1 MEKTDAGTPAGR
13 KLNRFFILLSHFLE
27 KSVPTH
33 LRSGRISA
41 ILALMGGIVRYRGRQ
56 ITKHQVRFLRRLI
69 KENPTASRRALSRQ
83 VCEAWEWKQANG
95 QPCDMIC
102 RGMMLHLERC
112 GLLKLP
118 EKKAFP
124 KNPLAAGRKKPP
136 VIQVDQSP
144 IQCSLKQLGPLE
156 IRQVRRTGF
165 EKLYNSLIDQ
175 HHYLGYCHPVGE
187 QLKYVVFAD
196 DRPIACFAFSSAP
209 RHLGPRDRFIGWAAE
224 QRKSNIHLISY
235 NTRFLILPWIQV
247 RYLASHL
254 LARLA
259 RQISSDW
266 QKLYQHPIYFLETFI
281 DTQKFKGTCYRAA
294 NWIYLGKT
302 TGRGKDD
309 QTNKPNRSIKAIWGY
324 PLRPDFRLKLCS
336 GGAKE

>member
-1 MEKTDAGTPAGR
+1 
-13 KLNRFFILLSHFLE
+13 
-27 KSVPTH
+27 
-33 LRSGRISA
+33 
-41 ILALMGGIVRYRGRQ
+41 MGGIVRYRGRQ
-56 ITKHQVRFLRRLI
+56 ITEQQVRFLRRLI
-69 KENPTASRRALSRQ
+69 AENPEASRRALSKQ

-95 QPCDMIC
+95 QLCDMIC
-102 RGMMLHLERC
+102 RGMMLHLERG

-124 KNPLAAGRKKPP
+124 PNPLATGRKKPP
-136 VIQVDQSP
+136 VIQVDRTP
-144 IQCSLKQLGPLE
+144 IQCSLKQLGLIE
-156 IRQVRRTGF
+156 IRQVRCTGS

-187 QLKYVVFAD
+187 QLKYLVFTD
-196 DRPIACFAFSSAP
+196 HRPIACFAFSSAP
-209 RHLGPRDRFIGWAAE
+209 RHLGPRDRFIGWAPE
-224 QRKSNIHLISY
+224 QRKSNIHLIGY

-259 RQISSDW
+259 RKISSDW
-266 QKLYQHPIYFLETFI
+266 QQLYQHPIYFLETFI
-281 DTQKFKGTCYRAA
+281 DTQRFKGTCYQAA

-324 PLRPDFRLKLCS
+324 PLRPDFRMELCS
-336 GGAKE
+336 GGAKG

>member
-1 MEKTDAGTPAGR
+1 
-13 KLNRFFILLSHFLE
+13 
-27 KSVPTH
+27 
-33 LRSGRISA
+33 
-41 ILALMGGIVRYRGRQ
+41 MGGIVRYRGRQ
-56 ITKHQVRFLRRLI
+56 ITEQQVQFLRRLI
-69 KENPTASRRALSRQ
+69 AENPAASRRALSRQ
-83 VCEAWEWKQANG
+83 VCEAWEWKQPNG
-95 QPCDMIC
+95 RLCDMIC

-118 EKKAFP
+118 AKKAFP
-124 KNPLAAGRKKPP
+124 PNPLAAGRNKPP
-136 VIQVDQSP
+136 VIQVDQGP
-144 IQCSLKQLGPLE
+144 VCCSLKQLGALE

-187 QLKYVVFAD
+187 QLKYLVFAD
-196 DRPIACFAFSSAP
+196 ERPIACFAFSSAP
-209 RHLGPRDRFIGWAAE
+209 RHLGPRDRFIGWTPE
-224 QRKSNIHLISY
+224 QRKSNIHLIAY

-259 RQISSDW
+259 RRISWDW
-266 QKLYQHPIYFLETFI
+266 QRLYQHPICFLETFI

-324 PLRPDFRLKLCS
+324 PLRPDFRMELCS
-336 GGAKE
+336 GGGKE